1 MDPDILAAEPES
13 IPTVSGT
20 LYVAQNDAL
29 FVSGQIIL
37 GEAVGA
43 PTAVDIL
50 ASFLTVRGLVFGSTA
65 GHGADVLLNQGCLKS
80 LRPSVSGARLTR
92 GSRSLNLHLSTLSDH
107 YHMRIVV
114 DRVMHPMLHR
124 LLSNK
129 RTLCEVDSDERV
141 SEEDVIGQENITQH
155 SGRIMS

>member
-1 MDPDILAAEPES
+1 M
-13 IPTVSGT
+13 SGT

-65 GHGADVLLNQGCLKS
+65 GRGADVLLNQ
-80 LRPSVSGARLTR
+80 AA
-92 GSRSLNLHLSTLSDH
+92 
-107 YHMRIVV
+107 
-114 DRVMHPMLHR
+114 
-124 LLSNK
+124 SNP
-129 RTLCEVDSDERV
+129 
-141 SEEDVIGQENITQH
+141 
-155 SGRIMS
+155 